1 MDKKRVDEV
10 LNQVLD
16 LLGEFK
22 KGDSSV
28 LFISGDGAFA
38 MSGERYELLAELI
51 LSMVRYPAV
60 RDLVIEATIRYPAVK
75 KEYGDKIMGL
85 KMTRQVEKNTG
96 NPEGDPDAN

>member
-16 LLGEFK
+16 LLEELK

-28 LFISGDGAFA
+28 LFISGDGAFT
-38 MSGERYELLAELI
+38 MSGYHHDLLGELV

-60 RDLVIEATIRYPAVK
+60 RDLVLEAVIRYPAVK
-75 KEYGDKIMGL
+75 KEYGDRIKGL
-85 KMTRQVEKNTG
+85 KMTRHVEKNSG

>member
-16 LLGEFK
+16 LLGELK

-28 LFISGDGAFA
+28 LFISGNGAFA
-38 MSGERYELLAELI
+38 MSGYHHDLLGELI
-51 LSMVRYPAV
+51 VSMVRYPAV

-75 KEYGDKIMGL
+75 KEYGDRIKGI
-85 KMTRQVEKNTG
+85 KMTRLVEKNTG